1 MHNCFCELPQ
11 LENPF
16 RAEDI
21 LCEEDMDL
29 IYNYS
34 SKSNLGADKIQW
46 HDSTT
51 DFYQGKQ
58 YKQNFTG
65 VGYIT
70 DKKTM
75 RLMNEFV
82 RDNLPDSFI
91 TQMWS
96 TNVGHKFFP
105 CTLLAWNDPSDW
117 HCEGLQYP
125 AHHNPVIS
133 EQRFSTVCNFRLI
146 GDPINSRILF
156 ADGDETLQQATEEIV
171 LDYINKD
178 IQGIE
183 SKDIFSNIKPR
194 SYTEDKSLMTS
205 SPNDYVCN
213 ADVWEPHLQQVA
225 VKQGFENPFLLNLAR
240 WHKVEIEDDTPR
252 VTLRLMADKHIPF
265 SVWEEMV
272 DNGTFLQ

>member
-34 SKSNLGADKIQW
+34 SESNLGADKIQW

-51 DFYQGKQ
+51 DFYQGKK

-91 TQMWS
+91 T
-96 TNVGHKFFP
+96 
-105 CTLLAWNDPSDW
+105 
-117 HCEGLQYP
+117 
-125 AHHNPVIS
+125 
-133 EQRFSTVCNFRLI
+133 
-146 GDPINSRILF
+146 
-156 ADGDETLQQATEEIV
+156 
-171 LDYINKD
+171 
-178 IQGIE
+178 
-183 SKDIFSNIKPR
+183 
-194 SYTEDKSLMTS
+194 
-205 SPNDYVCN
+205 
-213 ADVWEPHLQQVA
+213 
-225 VKQGFENPFLLNLAR
+225 
-240 WHKVEIEDDTPR
+240 
-252 VTLRLMADKHIPF
+252 
-265 SVWEEMV
+265 
-272 DNGTFLQ
+272 